1 MVALAAEETLL
12 PERRRGEF
20 SRDKWKGDRFSYE
33 QKGSY
38 LPTVFVIGR
47 SAALAPALV
56 RCFLPSA
63 GSKTLPVS
71 PVPEAL
77 PLVEA
82 FAFLRPRS
90 RSRPFGMKLTVV
102 ARIE

>member
-20 SRDKWKGDRFSYE
+20 SRDKWKGDRFSYV

-47 SAALAPALV
+47 SAALAAGLV
-56 RCFLPSA
+56 RFFLPRD
-63 GSKTLPVS
+63 GSKTRPVS

-77 PLVEA
+77 PLVA
-82 FAFLRPRS
+82 PFGFLRPRS
-90 RSRPFGMKLTVV
+90 RSGPFGMKLTV
-102 ARIE
+102 